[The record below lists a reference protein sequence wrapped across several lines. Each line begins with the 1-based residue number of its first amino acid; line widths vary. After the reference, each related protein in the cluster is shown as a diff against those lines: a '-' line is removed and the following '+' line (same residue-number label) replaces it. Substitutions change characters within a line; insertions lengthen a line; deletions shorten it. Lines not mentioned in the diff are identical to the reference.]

1 MTEAEKT
8 EIINAVISAL
18 NDDSTN
24 YDDKVVEPYADDI
37 VLIMRKEGDTRVGRC
52 VTWEGI
58 IETLTAAAKSF
69 AEASERSASTAE
81 EAKQTAVSA
90 IEAIELAKTDI
101 DNKHESVVQAALSAN
116 NSAESAASSASSA
129 SSDREAVKSMK
140 AAAETAKSGAED
152 ANTKAQEALTKTT
165 NAKNEVIQAKED
177 TSAMKS
183 NVEKTISDFNASI
196 CRWVYRD
203 NRIYLTIGEN

>member
-37 VLIMRKEGDTRVGRC
+37 VLIMRKEGDARVGRC

-58 IETLTAAAKSF
+58 IETLTAAAKTF
-69 AEASERSASTAE
+69 ADTAGQSASTAE
-81 EAKQTAVSA
+81 EAKQAAVTAR
-90 IEAIELAKTDI
+90 EAIELAKVDI
-101 DNKHESVVQAALSAN
+101 DNKHESVVQLAISAN
-116 NSAESAASSASSA
+116 NSAESAALSASSA
-129 SSDREAVKSMK
+129 NSDKEAVALMK
-140 AAAETAKSGAED
+140 TAAEAAKSGAED
-152 ANTKAQEALTKTT
+152 ANTRAQEALTET
-165 NAKNEVIQAKED
+165 NAARDTAVQAKED
-177 TSAMKS
+177 TSTMKS